1 MHRRAQYIYLLD
13 YIHNLGPWLSH
24 LFLLLRQYYLT
35 CFYTLSTPNLLN
47 ILQVFKYQLNEALR
61 VIKVEVMIRVLKCVP
76 VRVCAPVRVPRQHIM
91 RPHKGHPVTVTV
103 EETYRDG

>member
-1 MHRRAQYIYLLD
+1 MRRRVQNIYLLD
-13 YIHNLGPWLSH
+13 YIHYLRPWLSH

-35 CFYTLSTPNLLN
+35 CFYTVSNPNLLN
-47 ILQVFKYQLNEALR
+47 IPQVFKYQLNESLR
-61 VIKVEVMIRVLKCVP
+61 VIKVEVMIRVLQCVP

-91 RPHKGHPVTVTV
+91 RTHKGHPVTVTV